1 MNTIITIL
9 ESSSLWEFIASF
21 ILVYIFV
28 NPEIRKSITR
38 LKFGSFE
45 LELKSLREEIAK
57 GNDKIAELESDIE
70 SDRRFFED
78 VLDGFDPNA
87 PVNELSD
94 ARRSIQAEARNLTEI
109 ESLRQYLNINST
121 PEQLYVTAVALR
133 ERRPVSLLHDLVDF
147 LDILAEDPGLG
158 GFRLNTV
165 WTLTSALHKMLISQI
180 RDGVGNPP
188 NRESLIYIRTVLK
201 KLNDNSRVQSDRPDK
216 PLKGIQGPVK
226 HSLSWVEKGLSR
238 FETSNV

>member
-28 NPEIRKSITR
+28 NPEIRKSITK

-45 LELKSLREEIAK
+45 LELKSLREEIEK

-133 ERRPVSLLHDLVDF
+133 ERRPVSLLHDLVDL
-147 LDILAEDPGLG
+147 LDILSEDPGLG

-165 WTLTSALHKMLISQI
+165 WTLTSALHIDMST
-180 RDGVGNPP
+180 P
-188 NRESLIYIRTVLK
+188 YA
-201 KLNDNSRVQSDRPDK
+201 
-216 PLKGIQGPVK
+216 
-226 HSLSWVEKGLSR
+226 
-238 FETSNV
+238 